1 MVSVRVLELQ
11 TAWGSFDQAL
21 LLLSETELC
30 CTSWNWSTQM
40 SEMFWSSFWLNS
52 CICVSGQAE
61 VEGIGVFNQ
70 QPEHDSAEFL
80 RRHNTQL
87 QKEDL
92 WWSLKWCHFC
102 SHGSLSIEMFEATG
116 ATAAAEERKKQEH
129 QVHIIGKLCK
139 RCFAS
144 ITLARLLT
152 YKKHWTT
159 WATRHKELS
168 HSNQESSSRLLF
180 SWLKWKESAEETW
193 SFQSVLARFNAKW
206 LALDMFDMFAMFA
219 MFAWYDHAMS
229 CWRHLLTWC
238 YLCIGVA

>member
-1 MVSVRVLELQ
+1 MFVFLNFKLPEVLL
-11 TAWGSFDQAL
+11 TRHF
-21 LLLSETELC
+21 C
-30 CTSWNWSTQM
+30 CFLKQ
-40 SEMFWSSFWLNS
+40 SSA
-52 CICVSGQAE
+52 VQAE
-61 VEGIGVFNQ
+61 IEALKCPRCFDPPFDWTLHLRVRSSRSWRDWRIQ
-70 QPEHDSAEFL
+70 SATWTRLCWIPPKAQPPSYRKRIFV
-80 RRHNTQL
+80 
-87 QKEDL
+87 DL
-92 WWSLKWCHFC
+92 WNGVISVAMVAFLLRC
-102 SHGSLSIEMFEATG
+102 LEATG

-129 QVHIIGKLCK
+129 QVHRIGKLCK
-139 RCFAS
+139 RCFASKS

-219 MFAWYDHAMS
+219 WYDHAMS

>member
-1 MVSVRVLELQ
+1 
-11 TAWGSFDQAL
+11 
-21 LLLSETELC
+21 
-30 CTSWNWSTQM
+30 
-40 SEMFWSSFWLNS
+40 MFWSSFWLNVAFACQVKQKLKGLEDS
-52 CICVSGQAE
+52 ISNLNTTLLNSS
-61 VEGIGVFNQ
+61 EGTTPSYRKRIFG
-70 QPEHDSAEFL
+70 
-80 RRHNTQL
+80 
-87 QKEDL
+87 DL
-92 WWSLKWCHFC
+92 WNGVISVAMVAFLLRC
-102 SHGSLSIEMFEATG
+102 LEATG

-129 QVHIIGKLCK
+129 QVHRIGKLCK

-219 MFAWYDHAMS
+219 WNDHAMS